1 MIELLHHDNVQIE
14 VLVDGEPGPAIVL
27 LPSSMRDSLDFDDL
41 ARQIA
46 ARGFRVLRPQP
57 RGMDRSRGPMD
68 GLDLSVLAADVAH
81 TIEHLGGGRAVIV
94 GHAFGHFI
102 ARVTDLEHPERV
114 RGVVVM
120 AGAARTF
127 PPGVA
132 QSLEFAADASRP
144 ESERLHHLRLGFFAP
159 GNDPSPWLGGWHP
172 GLRED
177 YRRAGTRP
185 PKDAWWPVTHA
196 PILDLQG
203 DADPWRP
210 PSTREELKQAL
221 GDKVTVRVVAHASH
235 AMVPEQP
242 KAVADII
249 VDWVGSLAP

>member
-27 LPSSMRDSLDFDDL
+27 LPSSMRDSLDFDVL

-57 RGMDRSRGPMD
+57 RGMGRSRGPMD

-81 TIEHLGGGRAVIV
+81 TVERLGDGRAVIV

-132 QSLEFAADASRP
+132 ESLELAADASRP

-172 GLRED
+172 ELHEA

-185 PKDAWWPVTHA
+185 AKDAWWPVTHA
-196 PILDLQG
+196 SILDLQG

-221 GDKVTVRVVAHASH
+221 GDKVTARVVSHASH

>member
-1 MIELLHHDNVQIE
+1 MIELLQRDDVQIE
-14 VLVDGEPGPAIVL
+14 VLVDGEPGQAIVL
-27 LPSSMRDSLDFDDL
+27 LPSSMRDSRDFDDL
-41 ARQIA
+41 AQRIA

-57 RGMDRSRGPMD
+57 RGMGDSRGPLD
-68 GLDLSVLAADVAH
+68 KLDLSVLATDVAY
-81 TIEHLGGGRAVIV
+81 TIERLGGGRAVVV

-102 ARVTDLEHPERV
+102 ARVTDLEHPARV

-127 PPGVA
+127 PSGVA
-132 QSLEFAADASRP
+132 ESLEFAADASRP

-159 GNDPSPWLGGWHP
+159 GNDPSPWLTGWHP
-172 GLRED
+172 ELRET
-177 YRRAGTRP
+177 YRRAGAKP
-185 PKDAWWPVTHA
+185 AKDLWWSVTHA

-210 PSTREELKQAL
+210 PSTREELRLAL
-221 GDKVTVRVVAHASH
+221 GDKVTVRVVSHASH

-242 KAVADII
+242 EAVANII
-249 VDWVGSLAP
+249 ADWVGSLAP

>member
-1 MIELLHHDNVQIE
+1 MIELLHRDDAQIE

-27 LPSSMRDSLDFDDL
+27 LPSSMRDSLDFDVL
-41 ARQIA
+41 AQQIA
-46 ARGFRVLRPQP
+46 ALGFRVLRPQP
-57 RGMDRSRGPMD
+57 RGMGRSRGPMD
-68 GLDLSVLAADVAH
+68 WLDLSVLAADVAH
-81 TIEHLGGGRAVIV
+81 TIEQLGGGRAVIV

-102 ARVTDLEHPERV
+102 ARVTDLEHPELV

-132 QSLEFAADASRP
+132 ESLEIAFDGSRP

-159 GNDPSPWLGGWHP
+159 GNDPSPWLEGWHP
-172 GLRED
+172 ELREA
-177 YRRAGTRP
+177 YRRAGIRP

-210 PSTREELKQAL
+210 PSTREELKQVL
-221 GDKVTVRVVAHASH
+221 GDKVTVRVVSHASH

-242 KAVADII
+242 MAVADII
-249 VDWVGSLAP
+249 VDWARSLAP